1 MSYREAYL
9 WGKPY
14 NKLDENQKET
24 RDKLIRAFRNY
35 KIDLADVKNNK
46 LLLANE
52 NLPETDKSSLVQS
65 IKKTEL
71 RLMYLDNLIGPL
83 VKKDK
88 ELIYYK
94 YVEGLTHFQIMQRS
108 SYYKSSRSVQ
118 SRVLRIIGVLTLR
131 TDPLILKDDI

>member
-9 WGKPY
+9 WGEPY
-14 NKLDENQKET
+14 NKLDENQKEI
-24 RDKLIRAFRNY
+24 RDKLIKAFRNY
-35 KIDLADVKNNK
+35 KIDLADVKNKK
-46 LLLANE
+46 LLLASQD
-52 NLPETDKSSLVQS
+52 LPEHDESLIVQS
-65 IKKTEL
+65 IRKIEL

-108 SYYKSSRSVQ
+108 TYYKSSRSVQ
-118 SRVLRIIGVLTLR
+118 SRALRVIGILTLR